1 MPPYMRSMVVLRPV
15 VIYPERVFGVSLI
28 VAGSIFVALLLA
40 TQTALSH
47 FDRHRSQTLRKPLS
61 IGCAIQIVLSGQLL
75 LQEFPFLPFFSSNPV
90 LCWFQNRRCRA
101 TWSVCHLKYD
111 SSRNVMP
118 SAFLGHRTLCIGWT
132 APTYHTSL
140 KLPRVSTH
148 APHQHRNWF
157 FSKLSHSQDHLLCKS
172 WRWLTTL
179 DKEKRV
185 GIVRKTS
192 PLYSI

>member
-90 LCWFQNRRCRA
+90 LC
-101 TWSVCHLKYD
+101 
-111 SSRNVMP
+111 
-118 SAFLGHRTLCIGWT
+118 
-132 APTYHTSL
+132 
-140 KLPRVSTH
+140 
-148 APHQHRNWF
+148 
-157 FSKLSHSQDHLLCKS
+157 
-172 WRWLTTL
+172 
-179 DKEKRV
+179 
-185 GIVRKTS
+185 
-192 PLYSI
+192 